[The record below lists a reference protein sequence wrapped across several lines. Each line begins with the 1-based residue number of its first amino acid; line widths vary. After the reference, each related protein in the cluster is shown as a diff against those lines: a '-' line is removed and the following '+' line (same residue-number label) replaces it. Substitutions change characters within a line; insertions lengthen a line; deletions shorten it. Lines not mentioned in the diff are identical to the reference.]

1 MKTSKLFFSILSLFM
16 LCSTGLKAQVCER
29 LDAKRADSTFVSFMV
44 DDIDRIVYQK
54 ANAGDEGYSV
64 AIVVPFVGDPTPLPL
79 SEFVVLQYEPI
90 GTAY

>member
-1 MKTSKLFFSILSLFM
+1 MKTSKLILSILSLFM
-16 LCSTGLKAQVCER
+16 LCTTGLKAQVCER

-64 AIVVPFVGDPTPLPL
+64 ANGLVSMIDTIKRKVCEYG
-79 SEFVVLQYEPI
+79 E
-90 GTAY
+90 